1 VDFRLTLFESTRFSE
16 LLMLFEIVNI
26 WQFPFPVQQNAS
38 VALEVQDDF
47 TNFRTFFVSFLFN
60 SAKNAHFMSVQN
72 SPNQSRYSKYVS
84 FRFVYI

>member
-1 VDFRLTLFESTRFSE
+1 MTNFSE
-16 LLMLFEIVNI
+16 LLMVFEIVNI

-47 TNFRTFFVSFLFN
+47 YEFSHFFVPFLFN

-72 SPNQSRYSKYVS
+72 PPNQSRYSKYVS